1 MNTCPAFS
9 FTGDGPGSAIV
20 SLDGSQLG
28 IGQSLALQSDGK
40 IVLAGYGSDGSHM
53 DFSLVRLNENGS
65 LDTPF
70 NGTGKQRIPVG
81 SGDDYGLSVTV
92 QPDGKILVAGTSLT
106 GGNGSDFSLIRLNT
120 DGSLDSSFNG
130 SGKIVIPV
138 GAGNDYAYSVTV
150 QPNASDPAEFQ
161 IVVAGTSSGASNSD
175 FSIIRLNSDGTPDS
189 GLNGT
194 GKAIVPVG
202 IGNDAAQSVTTQPDG
217 KIVVAGFST
226 GASGDDFSVV
236 RLNTDGSLD
245 TSFNGTGKAVIAVG
259 SSADRAYSVALQVD
273 GKIVVSGTS
282 VNGSSGGDFSVVRL
296 NADGSLDTD
305 FNETGKAIIGVG
317 PSWDTAYA
325 VAVQANG
332 KIVLAGTSLN
342 ASNSGEFSL
351 IRLNTDGSL
360 DLSFNSSGKALFPV
374 GGTYAEGHS
383 IALQSDGKIVVAG
396 HQASGGASV
405 IRVNVDGSLD
415 TSFNPRGSDTPGG
428 SAIYAEN
435 ATAVILDRSVAIFDA
450 ELAALNGGIGNYD
463 GASVTW
469 ARQGG
474 ASAQDVFSGR
484 GGLRFSAADVV
495 LAVDGADTVV
505 GTFNQG
511 AGTLAV
517 TFNGNATQA
526 VVNQVLSSIGYA
538 NSSDLPPASVQVDWI
553 FSDGNTGN
561 QGDGGALTA
570 SGSSTVQIAPINDHY
585 TGAVTIS
592 GAASLGQTLRA
603 SNTLNDADGLGAIS
617 YQWQVNN
624 HNVSG
629 ATGSEYLL
637 TSADVGKTIS
647 VQASY
652 VDAGGTHES
661 ALSALILVGD
671 YPGVPLENTKAVTT
685 VVPSDALLGNSPK
698 YTLSGDDAL
707 LFRISNK
714 GALTFAAAPDHEAP
728 TDANNDGAYSVSVT
742 VTNARTHYAVT
753 QSLIVNVAFAAIEG
767 TSGADKLK
775 GAKGWDTLD
784 GLGGDDKLTGG
795 DGLDTFII
803 SAGHDT
809 VADFNALGKSWTGPG
824 QEILQ
829 VASGASV
836 SATVK
841 AAWTATSESFSHG
854 EAVLTT
860 SALSVD
866 LSRITTGTGW
876 NVLNKGKT
884 TTLTGSM
891 FSDTLTGGTG
901 HDTLLGGAGDD
912 TLIGGKLADF
922 MTGGAGADTFRL
934 NGLKGITTAHH
945 LTDFVSSQD
954 RIVLDNAVFKA
965 VLAEGQVAASQFVFG
980 AAATTAD
987 QRLIYNDTN
996 GQLMYDADGLGK
1008 KAAVL
1013 IGVLDNHAALHA
1025 ADLWVV

>member
-1 MNTCPAFS
+1 MNTRPNFS

-40 IVLAGYGSDGSHM
+40 IVLAGYGSDGSYM
-53 DFSLVRLNENGS
+53 DFSLVRLNGNGS
-65 LDTPF
+65 LDTTF

-92 QPDGKILVAGTSLT
+92 QPDGKILVAGASPT

-130 SGKIVIPV
+130 SGKVIIPV
-138 GAGNDYAYSVTV
+138 GAGNDYAYSVTS
-150 QPNASDPAEFQ
+150 QADGK

-175 FSIIRLNSDGTPDS
+175 FSILRLNADGTLDT
-189 GLNGT
+189 GFNGA
-194 GKAIVPVG
+194 GKAIVEVG
-202 IGNDAAQSVTTQPDG
+202 TGNDGAQSVTTQPDG

-236 RLNTDGSLD
+236 RLNADGSLD
-245 TSFNGTGKAVIAVG
+245 TSFNGSGKVIIPVG
-259 SSADRAYSVALQVD
+259 ISTDRAYSVTLQAD
-273 GKIVVSGTS
+273 GKIVVAGTS
-282 VNGSSGGDFSVVRL
+282 VNGSSGGAFSVVRL

-325 VAVQANG
+325 AVVQSDG
-332 KIVLAGTSLN
+332 KIVMAGTSLN

-351 IRLNTDGSL
+351 IRLNSDGSL
-360 DLSFNSSGKALFPV
+360 DLSFNGSGKALFPV

-405 IRVNVDGSLD
+405 IRVNADGSLD

-428 SAIYAEN
+428 SVIYAEN
-435 ATAVILDRSVAIFDA
+435 ATAAILDRSVAIFDA
-450 ELAALNGGIGNYD
+450 ELAALNAGIGNYD
-463 GASVTW
+463 GASLTW
-469 ARQGG
+469 SRHGG
-474 ASAQDVFSGR
+474 ASAQDVFSAR
-484 GGLRFSAADVV
+484 GGLSFSAGNVM
-495 LAVDGADTVV
+495 LAVNEAGTIV
-505 GTFNQG
+505 GTFTHG
-511 AGTLAV
+511 AGTLAL

-538 NSSDLPPASVQVDWI
+538 NTSDLPPASVQVDWI

-561 QGDGGALTA
+561 QGDGGALNV
-570 SGSSTVQIAPINDHY
+570 SGSTTVQIAPINDQY
-585 TGAVTIS
+585 TGSVTIS

-617 YQWQVNN
+617 YQWQVNS

-637 TSADVGKTIS
+637 TPADVGKTIS

-661 ALSALILVGD
+661 AVSAHILVGD

-707 LFRISNK
+707 LFKISNK
-714 GALTFAAAPDHEAP
+714 GALTFAVAPDHEAP
-728 TDANNDGAYSVSVT
+728 TDANHDGTYSVSIT
-742 VTNARTHYAVT
+742 LTNAKTHYAVT
-753 QSLIVNVAFAAIEG
+753 QNLVVNVAFAAIEG
-767 TSGADKLK
+767 SSGADNLK

-784 GLGGDDKLTGG
+784 ALGGDDKLTGG

-809 VADFNALGKSWTGPG
+809 VADFNALGKTWTGPG

-829 VASGASV
+829 VASGASAA
-836 SATVK
+836 ATLK
-841 AAWTATSESFSHG
+841 AAWTGTAESFNQG
-854 EAVLTT
+854 DAVLTT

-866 LSRITTGTGW
+866 LSGITTGTGW
-876 NVLNKGKT
+876 NVVNRGKAA
-884 TTLTGSM
+884 TLTGSM
-891 FSDTLTGGTG
+891 FADKLTGGSG

-934 NGLKGITTAHH
+934 NGLKGLTTAHH
-945 LTDFVSSQD
+945 LTDFASGQD

-965 VLAEGQVAASQFVFG
+965 LLAEGQLAASQFVLG

-996 GQLMYDADGLGK
+996 GQLLYDADGSGK

-1013 IGVLDNHAALHA
+1013 IGVLHNHAAMHA
-1025 ADLWVV
+1025 ADLWVI